1 MESPALDQTWFSD
14 EINVR
19 AWKRTQL
26 YEMYNNSETGLCV
39 FEHTI
44 MINVFLQ
51 KKRLTEFWRTARK
64 SYFLHGDWNL
74 HKSTREDAHIHAFLA
89 SRIFNLAKYLIY
101 AFNLLAVSNTSAGF
115 DNSLP
120 SLLEPSCLPHSTVT
134 CSALLNIMPPGS
146 LIYLLFE
153 NKSANSLLPASVS
166 ASITCRPDVSTFS
179 LSALHSTFTEHS
191 CRTLSSAI
199 EPPSSALLDPP

>member
-19 AWKRTQL
+19 AWKHTQL
-26 YEMYNNSETGLCV
+26 YEMYNNSETGPCE

-74 HKSTREDAHIHAFLA
+74 HKSTWEDAHIHTFLA
-89 SRIFNLAKYLIY
+89 SRIFNLAKHLIY
-101 AFNLLAVSNTSAGF
+101 AFNFLAVSNTSAGF
-115 DNSLP
+115 DNSLFRRCSSQADNP
-120 SLLEPSCLPHSTVT
+120 AFHTVQ
-134 CSALLNIMPPGS
+134 
-146 LIYLLFE
+146 
-153 NKSANSLLPASVS
+153 
-166 ASITCRPDVSTFS
+166 
-179 LSALHSTFTEHS
+179 LHAAHY
-191 CRTLSSAI
+191 
-199 EPPSSALLDPP
+199 

>member
-1 MESPALDQTWFSD
+1 MESPALDQTWLSD
-14 EINVR
+14 EINLRV
-19 AWKRTQL
+19 WKRTQL

-51 KKRLTEFWRTARK
+51 KKRLTEFCRTARK

-74 HKSTREDAHIHAFLA
+74 HKSTREDAHIHTFLA
-89 SRIFNLAKYLIY
+89 SRIFNIW
-101 AFNLLAVSNTSAGF
+101 FTHSISFAVSNTSAGF

-120 SLLEPSCLPHSTVT
+120 SLLEPSRQSCLPHSTVT

-146 LIYLLFE
+146 LIYLLLE

>member
-1 MESPALDQTWFSD
+1 MESPALDQTWLSD

-74 HKSTREDAHIHAFLA
+74 HKSTREDAHIHTFLA
-89 SRIFNLAKYLIY
+89 SRIFNIWFTHSISLRYQILQQVLTTLFRRCSSQADNP
-101 AFNLLAVSNTSAGF
+101 AF
-115 DNSLP
+115 
-120 SLLEPSCLPHSTVT
+120 HTVQ
-134 CSALLNIMPPGS
+134 
-146 LIYLLFE
+146 
-153 NKSANSLLPASVS
+153 
-166 ASITCRPDVSTFS
+166 
-179 LSALHSTFTEHS
+179 LHAAHY
-191 CRTLSSAI
+191 
-199 EPPSSALLDPP
+199 